1 MTWTNPEPEPNPSP
15 SHVHWYTPLGARMVR
30 RVWTPPPYPH
40 PLVCALCGLKAHP
53 AACYDD
59 GKLECCCGLDD
70 QLEAQADAR

>member
-1 MTWTNPEPEPNPSP
+1 
-15 SHVHWYTPLGARMVR
+15 MVR